1 LSTYEDEDERRESS
15 VTTCSLS
22 LVRTGMMMMLI
33 MMIDGF
39 DVL

>member
-1 LSTYEDEDERRESS
+1 MKGVIGHNAL
-15 VTTCSLS
+15 SLS